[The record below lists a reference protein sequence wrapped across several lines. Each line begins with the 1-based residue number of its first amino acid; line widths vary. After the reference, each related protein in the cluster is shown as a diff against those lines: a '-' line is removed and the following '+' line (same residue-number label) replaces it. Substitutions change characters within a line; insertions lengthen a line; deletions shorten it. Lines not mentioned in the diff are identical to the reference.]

1 MWWLLLGGLLTV
13 AVVSVIIYKS
23 ISWESIEETAKDKHI
38 LGDLIIDSVNRSTN
52 TIKLSSLENEEEL
65 EITGTDIEDYIEEG
79 DIIYVY

>member
-23 ISWESIEETAKDKHI
+23 ISWESIEETAKDKNI

-52 TIKLSSLENEEEL
+52 TIKLSSLENDEEL